1 MKEKPAT
8 AAQNVRRAKARFLQA
23 AASVAPLNYVRA
35 HPVKSVSCSFLLGL
49 SLSFLR
55 RGAGGL
61 ALLPL
66 VLQTAELAARLGF
79 LELPQRKDSAD
90 H

>member
-1 MKEKPAT
+1 MKEKLGA
-8 AAQNVRRAKARFLQA
+8 AAQNVRKAKTRFLQA

-49 SLSFLR
+49 SLSVLR

-61 ALLPL
+61 ALVPL
-66 VLQTAELAARLGF
+66 ALQTVELAARLGF
-79 LELPQRKDSAD
+79 LELPKRKDNAD
-90 H
+90 T